1 MNKYLFAIASI
12 LFACGGAPDVANGNT
27 PEEQLQEDID
37 NAAVF
42 GQTEEAINV
51 GNGGYGFTNASSQL
65 RCAQPGLSGQ
75 VCFASAVKVNA
86 TYCFTGS
93 PSFTNTEK
101 TLIDQ
106 GMQLVNGQSGGNW
119 HFAMSSFPCDIVF
132 QSSTNQSGSTSA
144 NIENFMTATPGGTLT
159 ALTSPAG
166 TSHINGSWTSFNA
179 LSVVIKTTKLQIVT
193 TGAPYNTII
202 KQMGSHAGLLYGG
215 LGVQQDTSSTGLG
228 SPSRRLLDFN
238 GTVGVPPTTLTPG
251 ETCRLR
257 FQGVG
262 TPNQIS
268 AIFGCGF

>member
-1 MNKYLFAIASI
+1 MNKLFALLLLG
-12 LFACGGAPDVANGNT
+12 LFACGSFADDDSGEVD
-27 PEEQLQEDID
+27 L
-37 NAAVF
+37 

-51 GNGGYGFTNASSQL
+51 GNGGYGFTNAASQL

-93 PSFTNTEK
+93 TAFTNTEK

-106 GMQLVNGQSGGNW
+106 GMQLVNSQSGGNW

-132 QSSTNQSGSTSA
+132 QRSTDQSGSTSA
-144 NIENFMTATPGGTLT
+144 NIENFMTATPGGTKT

-179 LSVVIKTTKLQIVT
+179 LSVVIKNNKLSIVSS
-193 TGAPYNTII
+193 GAPYNAII
-202 KQMGSHAGLLYGG
+202 KHMGAHAGLLYGG
-215 LGVQQDTSSTGLG
+215 LGTQQDSSSTGLG
-228 SPSRRLLDFN
+228 SPSRRVLDFT
-238 GTVGVPPTTLTPG
+238 GTVGVPPTVLTPG
-251 ETCRLR
+251 ETCRLQ